1 MDEPLLYESWGKK
14 QTYIL
19 AFTPTEVVDVTE
31 HYTRRVVFG
40 LLLWCKT
47 LCLPHQYAEF
57 FEHGMMA
64 DVHDPIL
71 QFLVAFFLS
80 FFERLAMFRVIGVSV
95 VVAGTSSTAPLE
107 TMAARDRRWCSFV
120 PCLAF
125 NSVRAST

>member
-47 LCLPHQYAEF
+47 SCLPHQYAEF

-71 QFLVAFFLS
+71 QFHVAFFFL
-80 FFERLAMFRVIGVSV
+80 FFRAAGYVSSHRSLGRCSRDV
-95 VVAGTSSTAPLE
+95 VHGTS
-107 TMAARDRRWCSFV
+107 
-120 PCLAF
+120 
-125 NSVRAST
+125 